1 MKFKLLSIGQKFK
14 YQDEVYVKTSPIV
27 ASNVES
33 GHNKMIPA
41 YATLDLLTQSVTEKE
56 IKTQENLNTEQVIN
70 AFNDFY
76 ADCITLVENKTAL
89 DLARD
94 KFMQSIIKTPG

>member
-1 MKFKLLSIGQKFK
+1 MKFKLLSIGQKFE
-14 YQDEVYVKTSPIV
+14 YEGETYVKTSPLI
-27 ASNVES
+27 ASNVETN
-33 GHNKMIPA
+33 HNKMIPA
-41 YATLDLLTQSVTEKE
+41 YVTLNLLSQSVAEKE

-76 ADCITLVENKTAL
+76 ADCITLVVNKTAL
-89 DLARD
+89 ELARD